1 MKKFVKTL
9 GLLFLFTSF
18 LGISGCGKKDT
29 PTTEE
34 TTIEPFVL
42 KEGKITVDFYQ
53 LGIKNHYNYGHGNFE
68 MYAGE
73 KMTFSTDVECGYN
86 FLGWYVN
93 DELVSTDKSYT
104 VTVVADKTLNVIPK
118 AEPYEEL
125 KNFVFQGAINK
136 GFSDGTEYYEEGVY
150 ITDVKDKTV
159 EEIVVPEY
167 VIGIS
172 GGAFNGCSNL
182 KKLTIPRIGSYEPEE
197 GTDNDS
203 RFLHF
208 GYMFDGEEYENSI
221 LAESSTN
228 YYDYYLP
235 ASLEEVVIT
244 NAEYIPTEAFDG
256 YTSIKKITIPNT
268 VKRICAYAFYG
279 CQAEI
284 VFEDGQI
291 VEEIG
296 RNAFTDYSGES
307 ICIPNSVKKIGR
319 SAFMDSTAKISWEE
333 NSKVTEFVEYA
344 FYRYKGDLII
354 PLSVTTI
361 GEGAIYINSNYKIFY
376 EGSSTD
382 WSRITLDNQGSLF
395 NSIPRYYYSRVQ
407 PTSAGN
413 YWHYG
418 NNREVLIW
426 L

>member
-1 MKKFVKTL
+1 MKKIIKTL
-9 GLLFLFTSF
+9 GLAFLFTSF

-34 TTIEPFVL
+34 STTSFEL
-42 KEGKITVDFYQ
+42 KHGVIKVDFSQ
-53 LGIKNHYNYGHGNFE
+53 PGIITETKYIGGNFE
-68 MYAGE
+68 LIAGD
-73 KMTFSTDVECGYN
+73 KKTFHVKTDYGYN

-93 DELVSTDKSYT
+93 NELVSTDTSYT
-104 VTVVADKTLNVIPK
+104 VTCIADTELNVIPK
-118 AEPYEEL
+118 AEAYEEL
-125 KNFVFQGAINK
+125 KNFVFQGGINK

-172 GGAFNGCSNL
+172 GEAFSGCHNL

-208 GYMFDGEEYENSI
+208 GYMFDNEEYEGSI
-221 LAESSTN
+221 LAESSPN
-228 YYDYYLP
+228 YYSYYIP

-244 NAEYIPTEAFDG
+244 NAEYIPTDAFSG

-284 VFEDGQI
+284 VFENGQI

-296 RNAFTDYSGES
+296 HNAFTDYSGES

-319 SAFMDSTAKISWEE
+319 SAFIDSTAKISWEE
-333 NSKVTEFVEYA
+333 NPKVTEFVEYA

-361 GEGAIYINSNYKIFY
+361 GEGAIYINSSNRIFY

-382 WSRITLDNQGSLF
+382 WSRITLGDQGSLF

-407 PTSAGN
+407 PTTAGN
-413 YWHYG
+413 FWHYDS
-418 NNREVLIW
+418 NRDPQIW

>member
-1 MKKFVKTL
+1 MKKIAKVI
-9 GLLFLFTSF
+9 GLFAIATSLFGL
-18 LGISGCGKKDT
+18 SGCGKKDKEKT
-29 PTTEE
+29 
-34 TTIEPFVL
+34 TTIFEL
-42 KEGKITVDFYQ
+42 KSGTIEVDYGQPGIKSNTGYIGGSFDLYAGQKETFTVD
-53 LGIKNHYNYGHGNFE
+53 IE
-68 MYAGE
+68 P
-73 KMTFSTDVECGYN
+73 GYN

-93 DELVSTDKSYT
+93 DELKSTDLTFT
-104 VTVVADKTLNVIPK
+104 VTTIADTTLNVVPK
-118 AEPYEEL
+118 AKPYEEL
-125 KNFVFQGAINK
+125 SNFIFQGEINK
-136 GFSDGTEYYEEGVY
+136 GFSDGTKYNAEGVF
-150 ITDVKDKTV
+150 ITGVKDKTV

-167 VIGIS
+167 VIAIS
-172 GGAFNGCSNL
+172 GGAFSGCHNL

-197 GTDNDS
+197 GTDNNS

-208 GYMFDGEEYENSI
+208 GYMFDSDEYEGSI

-228 YYDYYLP
+228 YYSYYIP

-268 VKRICAYAFYG
+268 VKRICPYAFYR
-279 CQAEI
+279 CNAEI

-296 RNAFTDYSGES
+296 HNAFTGYSGES
-307 ICIPNSVKKIGR
+307 ICIPNSVKKIGK
-319 SAFMDSTAKISWEE
+319 SAFLDSTAKISWEE

-344 FYRYKGDLII
+344 FYRYEGDLII

-361 GEGAIYINSNYKIFY
+361 GEGAIYINSNYRIFY

-407 PTSAGN
+407 PTLAGN

-418 NNREVLIW
+418 DNREVLIW

>member
-1 MKKFVKTL
+1 MKKIAKVI
-9 GLLFLFTSF
+9 GLFAIATSLFGL
-18 LGISGCGKKDT
+18 SGCGKKENV
-29 PTTEE
+29 TTEE
-34 TTIEPFVL
+34 TTTLFELKSGTIKVDFGQPGIRGNADYIGGSFDLYAGQKKTFRVDIEP
-42 KEGKITVDFYQ
+42 
-53 LGIKNHYNYGHGNFE
+53 
-68 MYAGE
+68 
-73 KMTFSTDVECGYN
+73 GYN

-93 DELVSTDKSYT
+93 DELKSTDLTFT
-104 VTVVADKTLNVIPK
+104 VTTIADTTLNVVPK
-118 AEPYEEL
+118 AKPYEEL
-125 KNFVFQGAINK
+125 SNFIFQGDINK
-136 GFSDGTEYYEEGVY
+136 GFSDGTEYHAEGVY
-150 ITDVKDKTV
+150 ITGVKDKTV

-172 GGAFNGCSNL
+172 GEAFSGCHNL

-197 GTDNDS
+197 GTDNNS

-208 GYMFDGEEYENSI
+208 GYMFDNEEYEGSI
-221 LAESSTN
+221 LADSSSN
-228 YYDYYLP
+228 YYSYYIP
-235 ASLEEVVIT
+235 ASLEEVVLT
-244 NAEYIPTEAFDG
+244 NTEYIPTEAFDG

-268 VKRICAYAFYG
+268 VKKICAYAFYG

-284 VFEDGQI
+284 VFENGQI

-296 RNAFTDYSGES
+296 HNAFTEYSGES

-319 SAFMDSTAKISWEE
+319 SAFIESTAKISWEE

-344 FYRYKGDLII
+344 FYKYKGDLII

-361 GEGAIYINSNYKIFY
+361 GEGAIYINSNYRIFY

-382 WSRITLDNQGSLF
+382 WSRITLGNQGSLF

-407 PTSAGN
+407 PTTAGN

-418 NNREVLIW
+418 DNREVLIW